1 MLSQVHGLGDL
12 RVMEQKQEST
22 NKHSHLW
29 STVFPK
35 GYQRQINNDRV
46 FYQQRVLGQLYTDTQ
61 KKKLGPLSH
70 HV

>member
-22 NKHSHLW
+22 NKPSHLW

-35 GYQRQINNDRV
+35 GYQDKSTETEYFINK
-46 FYQQRVLGQLYTDTQ
+46 GC
-61 KKKLGPLSH
+61 
-70 HV
+70 